1 MEKFIFGED
10 FMRIRWNKLGL
21 SDRETK
27 DILGART
34 RCKNTVTS
42 VYFCPECGTEIYGE
56 WKYTLYYAPQN
67 EADIAT
73 KKAVN
78 NSVAEFQKL
87 QKEAEAFAEL
97 EKCPICNGQLIHDN
111 GYFIQNDLSIDESQF
126 FTNPI
131 CRNSMKPAGSRAIF
145 LRGLEEISSFLSN
158 ARSGIAE
165 KKATVSLLELNN
177 RCDIPV
183 DVAVNPD
190 ATTNIKTDSKKL
202 QEYLLK
208 IINIEKNIRSIK
220 QRLFFLFLSSYVVN
234 QEARFAQSYPLMVEK
249 QKASEKIDEL
259 QMALQRRTSEIV
271 ELQERRDRLHASSVI
286 SPSVTMPVK
295 PTAPVEP
302 VYATANLFNKKKIA
316 VENETKSAKYNA
328 EVALYNKALSEYPML
343 LEQAKKQQE
352 ELREKAIQER
362 NIEILELDTIIKEKN
377 LALEKLRN
385 EIEAHQIAI
394 ESNISQLQNNTDY
407 AAVQLKTNLDKE
419 IEAASELLAKLFK
432 QKNQLYATEVIF
444 GKYRDLT
451 AVTSFYEYLLSGRCE
466 ALDGVNGC
474 YNLYESELRA
484 NIIINKLEAIGDS
497 LEQIKGNQYMLYSQ
511 LSQINTELNSL
522 NSTTTAMLNGIRDTA
537 EIFLEHSTVVAHN
550 SAIIAYNSAVS
561 AYYSKLN
568 AEIASSDRY
577 ISIICW

>member
-1 MEKFIFGED
+1 
-10 FMRIRWNKLGL
+10 MRIRWNKLGL